1 MLISDPYTQEDMK
14 RYGTRWLHD
23 SGTCPKCGYDMVK
36 AFDAEIAG
44 EKPTD
49 KVWDITFLEVLVVGD
64 FEITR
69 EVATG
74 DAQSVLRGHP
84 TGVSNTTVIYCE
96 SHCINC
102 RHSHKSEFM
111 GPRTY
116 RDIARKQVEFLTMD
130 FNKEGE

>member
-1 MLISDPYTQEDMK
+1 MLISDPYTEEDMR

-23 SGTCPKCGYDMVK
+23 HGTCPKCGYDMMK
-36 AFDAEIAG
+36 ADDAEFAG
-44 EKPTD
+44 EKPTAD
-49 KVWDITFLEVLVVGD
+49 VWDITFLEVLTD
-64 FEITR
+64 THEL
-69 EVATG
+69 ATG

-96 SHCINC
+96 SRCINC

-130 FNKEGE
+130 YNKGVE

>member
-1 MLISDPYTQEDMK
+1 MLISDPYTEEEMR

-23 SGTCPKCGYDMVK
+23 SGTCPKCGYDMMK
-36 AFDAEIAG
+36 ADDAEIAG
-44 EKPTD
+44 EQPTAN
-49 KVWDITFLEVLVVGD
+49 VWDITFLEVLTD
-64 FEITR
+64 TR
-69 EVATG
+69 ELATG

-84 TGVSNTTVIYCE
+84 TGVSNTTAIYCE

-130 FNKEGE
+130 YNKGGE

>member
-1 MLISDPYTQEDMK
+1 MLISDPYTEEDMR

-23 SGTCPKCGYDMVK
+23 QGTCPKCGYDMIK
-36 AFDAEIAG
+36 ADDAEIAG
-44 EKPTD
+44 EQPTAN
-49 KVWDITFLEVLVVGD
+49 VWDITFLEVLTN
-64 FEITR
+64 TR
-69 EVATG
+69 ELAKG
-74 DAQSVLRGHP
+74 DAQSVFRGHP

-116 RDIARKQVEFLTMD
+116 RDIARKQFEFLTMD
-130 FNKEGE
+130 YNKGGK